1 MPLMKIWRLCA
12 AVFVAAL
19 LFSTGRYSST
29 PLEAKPNDNGLAPT
43 WDAAIQYW
51 APQIVAVARAHGID
65 PDLVAAVMKSES
77 NGRDYVVS
85 RAGAVGLM
93 GVMPQGPGLEWRP
106 TQEELANPGVNLR
119 WGVSIL
125 SEIIRQ
131 SGGDIY
137 AALAAYSSG
146 WDQANRTVP
155 REYAARVLDD
165 YGRAVAARNGISPDI
180 ASHWTV
186 AVEIRRGHVP
196 VEPLIF
202 GQQPISGLRMYGEHI
217 VYNYIDQQGRA
228 LYIKGYAVPLAII
241 QPLDDEANMSGHGPT
256 LEPELQ
262 ARLGLVE
269 LKQGGSNPRI
279 IRACLPS
286 LSRLRG
292 HVSTR
297 WYAPVTCPRWH
308 R

>member
-1 MPLMKIWRLCA
+1 MNLWRLCA
-12 AVFVAAL
+12 VLLAAL
-19 LFSTGRYSST
+19 ILLTTGSDNAAPT
-29 PLEAKPNDNGLAPT
+29 LEAKSNETGLAPT
-43 WDAAIQYW
+43 WNAAIQRW
-51 APQIVAVARAHGID
+51 APQIIAVARAHGID
-65 PDLVAAVMKSES
+65 PDLVAAVMQSES

-85 RAGAVGLM
+85 HAGAVGLM

-106 TQEELANPGVNLR
+106 SPEELANPNVNLR
-119 WGVSIL
+119 WGVAIL

-137 AALAAYSSG
+137 AALAAYNGG
-146 WDQANRTVP
+146 WHQAHYNMP
-155 REYAARVLDD
+155 RVYAAHVLDD

-196 VEPLIF
+196 VERLIF
-202 GQQPISGLRMYGEHI
+202 GQQPVSGLRMYGEHV
-217 VYNYIDQQGRA
+217 VYNYVDRQGRA
-228 LYIKGYAVPLAII
+228 LYVRGYAVPLAIV
-241 QPLDDEANMSGHGPT
+241 QPMADEVDMSGHGDE

-297 WYAPVTCPRWH
+297 WYAPESCPSWR

>member
-1 MPLMKIWRLCA
+1 MPIMKLWRLCA
-12 AVFVAAL
+12 AVLIAVL
-19 LFSTGRYSST
+19 LILSGRYTSA
-29 PLEAKPNDNGLAPT
+29 PLAAKSHDSGLAPT
-43 WDAAIQYW
+43 WDAAIQRW
-51 APQIVAVARAHGID
+51 APQIVAVARAHGLD
-65 PDLVAAVMKSES
+65 PDLVAAVMKAES

-106 TQEELANPGVNLR
+106 TAEELANPGVNLR
-119 WGVSIL
+119 WGTAIL

-137 AALAAYSSG
+137 AALAAYSGG
-146 WDQANRTVP
+146 WDQASRTVP
-155 REYAARVLDD
+155 RNYAARVLDD

-202 GQQPISGLRMYGEHI
+202 GQQPVSGLRMYGEHV
-217 VYNYIDQQGRA
+217 VYNYVDQQGRA
-228 LYIKGYAVPLAII
+228 LYIKGYAVPLALIM
-241 QPLDDEANMSGHGPT
+241 PLAEDLIESGHGT
-256 LEPELQ
+256 GLEPELQ
-262 ARLGLVE
+262 ARLGMVAI
-269 LKQGGSNPRI
+269 KQGGSNPRI

-297 WYAPVTCPRWH
+297 WYAPESCPRWH